1 MLPSHALVSV
11 ISVCNARCVMCNIWE
26 ETRVRTLD
34 PETLK
39 RLPTSLVNVNIT
51 GGEPFM
57 ASNLPELV
65 RAIQDRCAPRIV
77 ISSNGM
83 IPNSVEKH
91 IREIVKIKPDI
102 GVRISIDGLSDM
114 HAQIRGSEGAFE
126 KCMES
131 LDILK
136 RHGVK
141 DLGLAFTMT
150 NQNVEHVEQVYD
162 LTREKGVEFSIA
174 VAQNSGIYFK
184 TSNNNGIENG
194 AAKRAQFER
203 LVSRELAT
211 WNPKRWYRA
220 FFERGL
226 LEFSETG
233 ERPIECDALSG
244 FFYLDHDANIYPCNV
259 LDRKVGNLRE
269 STFEEIWKSQEAQSV
284 RGEVTQCKQCW
295 MVCTA
300 SSYLK
305 KNPLVPVPWIL
316 GKKLAAHAG
325 MPVLR

>member
-1 MLPSHALVSV
+1 MLPSHAIVSV

-136 RHGVK
+136 RYGVK

-184 TSNNNGIENG
+184 TSTNNGIENG

-233 ERPIECDALSG
+233 ERPIVCDALSG

-269 STFEEIWKSQEAQSV
+269 STFDEIWKSPESERV
-284 RGEVTQCKQCW
+284 RGEVEQCKQCW

>member
-34 PETLK
+34 PATLA
-39 RLPTSLVNVNIT
+39 RLPVSLVNVNIT

-102 GVRISIDGLSDM
+102 GVRISIDGLSEM

-136 RHGVK
+136 RYGVK

-162 LTREKGVEFSIA
+162 LTREKRVEFSIA

-184 TSNNNGIENG
+184 TSTNNGIANG
-194 AAKRAQFER
+194 AAKKAQFER

-226 LEFSETG
+226 FEFSETG
-233 ERPIECDALSG
+233 ERPIACDALSG
-244 FFYLDHDANIYPCNV
+244 FFYLDHDANVYPCNV

-269 STFEEIWKSQEAQSV
+269 STFEEIWQSQEAERV
-284 RGEVTQCKQCW
+284 RGEVAQCKQCW

-305 KNPLVPVPWIL
+305 RNPLVPVPWIL
-316 GKKLAAHAG
+316 GKKLASHAG

>member
-1 MLPSHALVSV
+1 MYPTHALVSV
-11 ISVCNARCVMCNIWE
+11 ISVCNARCIMCNIWE

-34 PETLK
+34 PETLG
-39 RLPTSLVNVNIT
+39 RLPESLINVNIT

-65 RAIQDRCAPRIV
+65 RAIHDRSAPRIV

-91 IREIVKIKPDI
+91 IREIVKFKPDI
-102 GVRISIDGLSDM
+102 GVRISIDGLSEM
-114 HAQIRGSEGAFE
+114 HAHIRGSEGAFE

-136 RHGVK
+136 KYGVK

-150 NQNVEHVEQVYD
+150 NDNVEHVERVYD
-162 LTREKGVEFSIA
+162 LTRAKGVEFSIA
-174 VAQNSGIYFK
+174 VAQNSEIYFK
-184 TSNNNGIENG
+184 TASNNGITNG
-194 AAKRAQFER
+194 AAKKAQFER

-226 LEFSETG
+226 YDFSQTG
-233 ERPIECDALSG
+233 ERPIACDALGG
-244 FFYLDHDANIYPCNV
+244 FFYLDHDANVYPCNV
-259 LDRKVGNLRE
+259 LDRKIGNLRE
-269 STFEEIWKSQEAQSV
+269 TSFDEIWASAQANRV
-284 RGEVTQCKQCW
+284 REEVAQCKACW

-300 SSYLK
+300 SSYLRRH
-305 KNPLVPVPWIL
+305 PFVPVPWIL
-316 GKKLAAHAG
+316 GKKLASHAG

>member
-1 MLPSHALVSV
+1 MLPTHALISV

-34 PETLK
+34 PATLG
-39 RLPTSLVNVNIT
+39 RLPKSLVNVNIT

-57 ASNLPELV
+57 ASNLPDLV
-65 RAIQDRCAPRIV
+65 AAIQERCAPRIV

-91 IREIVKIKPDI
+91 IKELVRIKPDV
-102 GVRISIDGLSDM
+102 GVRISVDGLSEM
-114 HAQIRGSEGAFE
+114 HAHIRGSAGAFE

-136 RHGVK
+136 RHGVA

-150 NQNVEHVEQVYD
+150 NDNVEHVEQVYE
-162 LTREKGVEFSIA
+162 LTRQKGVEFSIA
-174 VAQNSGIYFK
+174 VAQNSGFYFK
-184 TSNNNGIENG
+184 TSANNGIENG
-194 AAKRAQFER
+194 AAQRDQFNR
-203 LVSRELAT
+203 LMSRELAT

-220 FFERGL
+220 YFEKGL
-226 LEFSETG
+226 YEFSQSG
-233 ERPIECDALSG
+233 QRPFTCDALSG
-244 FFYLDHDANIYPCNV
+244 FFYLDHDANVYPCNV

-269 STFEEIWKSQEAQSV
+269 QTFEEIWGSALASEV
-284 RGEVTQCKQCW
+284 RGEVEKCGQCW

-305 KNPLVPVPWIL
+305 RNPLVPVPWIL
-316 GKKLAAHAG
+316 GKKLTTHLG
-325 MPVLR
+325 MSVLS